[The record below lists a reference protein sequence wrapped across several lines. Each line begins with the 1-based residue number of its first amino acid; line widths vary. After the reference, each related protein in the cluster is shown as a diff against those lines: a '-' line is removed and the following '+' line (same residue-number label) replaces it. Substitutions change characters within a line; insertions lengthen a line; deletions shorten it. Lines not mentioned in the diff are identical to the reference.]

1 VQKQEG
7 REICVGEMK
16 FIEVILDV
24 RVARW
29 WLVVE
34 LVVDKLV
41 VRLLVAKDQGGERE
55 GRERTG
61 GRKKKK
67 LGRETDFLSTLHPIF
82 FILRR

>member
-16 FIEVILDV
+16 FTEAILDV

-34 LVVDKLV
+34 LVV
-41 VRLLVAKDQGGERE
+41 RLLVAKDHGGERGKRENWRQKEKKIRE
-55 GRERTG
+55 G
-61 GRKKKK
+61 
-67 LGRETDFLSTLHPIF
+67 D
-82 FILRR
+82 

>member
-1 VQKQEG
+1 MQKQEG

-16 FIEVILDV
+16 FTEAILDV

-41 VRLLVAKDQGGERE
+41 VRLLVAKDHGGERGKRENWRQKEKKIRE
-55 GRERTG
+55 G
-61 GRKKKK
+61 
-67 LGRETDFLSTLHPIF
+67 D
-82 FILRR
+82 